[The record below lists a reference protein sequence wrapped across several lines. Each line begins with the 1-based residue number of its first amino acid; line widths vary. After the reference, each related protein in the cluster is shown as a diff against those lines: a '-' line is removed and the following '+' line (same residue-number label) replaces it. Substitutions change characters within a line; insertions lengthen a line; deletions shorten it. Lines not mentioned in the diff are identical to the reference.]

1 MLAAT
6 SLGLGSVWLN
16 ALMTLCDEPTIR
28 AKLEEYHIPRNHI
41 VWAMM
46 AIGWPTAPGTVPEER
61 GNEVYYVGGEN
72 G

>member
-1 MLAAT
+1 
-6 SLGLGSVWLN
+6 
-16 ALMTLCDEPTIR
+16 MTLCDEPTIR